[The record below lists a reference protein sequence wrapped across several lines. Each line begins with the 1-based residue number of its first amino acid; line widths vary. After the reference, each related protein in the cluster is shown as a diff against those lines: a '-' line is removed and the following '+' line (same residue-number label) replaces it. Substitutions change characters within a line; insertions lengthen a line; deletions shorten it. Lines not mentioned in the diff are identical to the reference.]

1 MMATKTKTEQ
11 RMNVVPDTDGMITT
25 DLNEYLMRRSHVNY
39 KDRFYPKE
47 ETDLMST
54 SAKKMQDLVAIEK
67 KYVENINTGKIE
79 DIGRSYFFDDPN
91 YNNLLGGSNNLGDGK
106 NGNEFEEGKE
116 PWRIMAEEEA
126 KNKRGKKNGLND
138 DLYGNID
145 GNDGILGGRLKSIYM
160 TDFTKKKMGKNN
172 LNNGR
177 GFGKVDTFG
186 NGDIFKASRKGGK
199 NGSDEDPNKDYYK
212 KMQKYLKQSTTGN
225 TTYRVDYCELSKRK
239 KRPSTVKNLW

>member
-54 SAKKMQDLVAIEK
+54 SAKKMQDLVAIEE
-67 KYVENINTGKIE
+67 KYVENKSGKIE

-91 YNNLLGGSNNLGDGK
+91 YNNLLGGGNAGDGK
-106 NGNEFEEGKE
+106 NGNEFEPGKE

-126 KNKRGKKNGLND
+126 KNKRGKRNGLND
-138 DLYGNID
+138 DLNGDID
-145 GNDGILGGRLKSIYM
+145 GNNGLLGGNLKSIYM
-160 TDFTKKKMGKNN
+160 SDFTKKRMGKNN

-177 GFGKVDTFG
+177 GFGKVETFG

>member
-1 MMATKTKTEQ
+1 MMATKTKTQQ

-54 SAKKMQDLVAIEK
+54 SAKKMQDLVAIEE
-67 KYVENINTGKIE
+67 KYVENKSGKIE

-91 YNNLLGGSNNLGDGK
+91 YNNLLGGGNAGDGK
-106 NGNEFEEGKE
+106 NGNEFEPGKE

-160 TDFTKKKMGKNN
+160 TDFTKKRMGKNN

>member
-1 MMATKTKTEQ
+1 MMATKTKTQQ

-67 KYVENINTGKIE
+67 KYVENRNTGKIE

-91 YNNLLGGSNNLGDGK
+91 YNNLLGGSNLGDGK
-106 NGNEFEEGKE
+106 NGNEFEPGKE

-126 KNKRGKKNGLND
+126 KNKRGKRNGLND
-138 DLYGNID
+138 DLNGDID
-145 GNDGILGGRLKSIYM
+145 GNNGLLGGNLKSIYM
-160 TDFTKKKMGKNN
+160 SDFTKKRMGKNN

>member
-1 MMATKTKTEQ
+1 MMATKTKTQQ

-54 SAKKMQDLVAIEK
+54 SAKKMQDLVAIEE
-67 KYVENINTGKIE
+67 KYVENKSGKIE

-91 YNNLLGGSNNLGDGK
+91 YNNLLGGGNAGDGK
-106 NGNEFEEGKE
+106 NGNEFEPGKE

-126 KNKRGKKNGLND
+126 KNKRGNKNGLD
-138 DLYGNID
+138 GDLYGNID
-145 GNDGILGGRLKSIYM
+145 GDNGLMGGRLKSIYM
-160 TDFTKKKMGKNN
+160 TDFTKKRMGKNN

-177 GFGKVDTFG
+177 GFGKVETFG
-186 NGDIFKASRKGGK
+186 NGDRFKASRKGGK

-212 KMQKYLKQSTTGN
+212 KMQKYLKQSTTGS
-225 TTYRVDYCELSKRK
+225 TTYRDDFCEMSKRK
-239 KRPSTVKNLW
+239 KRPNTVKNLW

>member
-1 MMATKTKTEQ
+1 MMATKTKTQQ

-54 SAKKMQDLVAIEK
+54 SAKKMQDLVAIEE
-67 KYVENINTGKIE
+67 KYVENKSGKIE

-91 YNNLLGGSNNLGDGK
+91 YNNLLGGGNAGDGK
-106 NGNEFEEGKE
+106 NGNEFEPGKE

-126 KNKRGKKNGLND
+126 KNKRGKRNGLND
-138 DLYGNID
+138 DLNGDID
-145 GNDGILGGRLKSIYM
+145 GNNGLLGGNLKSIYM
-160 TDFTKKKMGKNN
+160 TDFTKKRMGKNN

-177 GFGKVDTFG
+177 GFGKVETFG

>member
-1 MMATKTKTEQ
+1 MMATKTKTQQ

-54 SAKKMQDLVAIEK
+54 
-67 KYVENINTGKIE
+67 IE

-91 YNNLLGGSNNLGDGK
+91 YNNLLGGGNAGDGK
-106 NGNEFEEGKE
+106 NGNEFEPGKE

-126 KNKRGKKNGLND
+126 KNKRGNKNGLD
-138 DLYGNID
+138 GDLYGNID
-145 GNDGILGGRLKSIYM
+145 GDNGLMGGRLKSIYM
-160 TDFTKKKMGKNN
+160 TDFTKKRMGKNN

-177 GFGKVDTFG
+177 GFGKVETFG

-212 KMQKYLKQSTTGN
+212 KMQKYLKQSTTN
-225 TTYRVDYCELSKRK
+225 IK
-239 KRPSTVKNLW
+239 

>member
-1 MMATKTKTEQ
+1 MMATKTKTQQ

-54 SAKKMQDLVAIEK
+54 SAKKMQDLVAIEE
-67 KYVENINTGKIE
+67 KYVENKSGKIE

-91 YNNLLGGSNNLGDGK
+91 YNNLLGGGNAGDGK
-106 NGNEFEEGKE
+106 NGNEFEPGKE

-160 TDFTKKKMGKNN
+160 TDFTKKRMGKNN

-177 GFGKVDTFG
+177 GFGKVETFG

>member
-1 MMATKTKTEQ
+1 MMATKTKTQQ

-54 SAKKMQDLVAIEK
+54 SAKKMQDLVAIEE
-67 KYVENINTGKIE
+67 KYVENKSGKIE

-91 YNNLLGGSNNLGDGK
+91 YNNLLGGGNAGDGK
-106 NGNEFEEGKE
+106 NGNEFEPGKE

-126 KNKRGKKNGLND
+126 KNKRGKRNGLND
-138 DLYGNID
+138 DLNGDID
-145 GNDGILGGRLKSIYM
+145 GNNGLLGGNLKSIYM
-160 TDFTKKKMGKNN
+160 SDFTKKRMGKNN

-177 GFGKVDTFG
+177 GFGKVETFG

>member
-1 MMATKTKTEQ
+1 MMATKTKTQQ

-54 SAKKMQDLVAIEK
+54 SAKKMQDLVAIEE
-67 KYVENINTGKIE
+67 KYVENKSGKIE

-91 YNNLLGGSNNLGDGK
+91 YDNLLGYSTGNL
-106 NGNEFEEGKE
+106 NGNLTGNQFEPGKE
-116 PWRIMAEEEA
+116 PWRVIAEEE
-126 KNKRGKKNGLND
+126 KNQNRRKNDNLNGDYYGIYGSGLN
-138 DLYGNID
+138 
-145 GNDGILGGRLKSIYM
+145 GGPLKSLYM
-160 TDFTKKKMGKNN
+160 TDFTKKKIGKKI
-172 LNNGR
+172 GR

-225 TTYRVDYCELSKRK
+225 TIYRVDYCELSKRK

>member
-1 MMATKTKTEQ
+1 MMATKTKTQQ

-67 KYVENINTGKIE
+67 KYVQNRTTGKIE

-160 TDFTKKKMGKNN
+160 TDFTKKKIGKKI
-172 LNNGR
+172 GR

>member
-1 MMATKTKTEQ
+1 MMATKTKTQQ

-54 SAKKMQDLVAIEK
+54 SAKKMQDLVAIEE
-67 KYVENINTGKIE
+67 KYVENKSGKIE

-91 YNNLLGGSNNLGDGK
+91 YNNLLGGGNAGDGK
-106 NGNEFEEGKE
+106 NGNEFEPGKE

-126 KNKRGKKNGLND
+126 KNKRGNKNGLD
-138 DLYGNID
+138 GDLYGNID
-145 GNDGILGGRLKSIYM
+145 GDNGLMGGRLKSIYM
-160 TDFTKKKMGKNN
+160 TDFTKKRMGKNN

-177 GFGKVDTFG
+177 GFGKVETFG

-212 KMQKYLKQSTTGN
+212 KMQKYLKQSTT
-225 TTYRVDYCELSKRK
+225 YF
-239 KRPSTVKNLW
+239 

>member
-1 MMATKTKTEQ
+1 MMATKTKTQQ

-67 KYVENINTGKIE
+67 KYVENRNTGKIE

-91 YNNLLGGSNNLGDGK
+91 YNNLLGGSNLGDGK
-106 NGNEFEEGKE
+106 NVNEFEPGKE

-126 KNKRGKKNGLND
+126 KNKRGKRNGLND
-138 DLYGNID
+138 DLNGDID
-145 GNDGILGGRLKSIYM
+145 GNNGLLGGNLKSIYM
-160 TDFTKKKMGKNN
+160 SDFTKKRMGKNN